1 MISSAFFIILILLFL
16 ISLPVAFSMGITAVM
31 LMASTAHIRFG
42 QIIQQMVGGVN
53 TFTFLAVPMFL
64 LAGKLMN
71 ASGTTDRIF
80 GFARNTIGWIPGGLG
95 HANVFASVLFAGKT
109 GTAVGDVSALGAIQV
124 KAMTEAGYDR
134 PFSCAVSAASSTMGP
149 IFPPSLPLIV
159 YGTMSGASIGALFLA
174 GVLPGVVMA
183 IIMFIVVSIFA
194 VIRKYPRDP
203 LPSIKTVLVSF
214 ARAILP
220 LLSPVIII
228 LGIFTGAFTPT
239 EAAAIVVFYS
249 TFLGV
254 VIYRTL
260 NLRKLW
266 EILTETVYDAA
277 AIGLIVATA
286 TLFANVVV
294 RAMIPQ
300 HALAFVTAN
309 ITSPI
314 VLLIV
319 INIFLLIV
327 GMFLETIS
335 AITILMPLMLPLVNA
350 MGINL
355 VHFGIVVVLNLVIG
369 VLTPPMGIV
378 TFVMARV
385 GKMSVPA
392 LSYALLPWIAAL
404 IVALFIVTF
413 VPEITL
419 IIPRM
424 AGFIN

>member
-203 LPSIKTVLVSF
+203 LPSLKTVLVSF

-300 HALAFVTAN
+300 QALAFVTAN